1 MIMDSNVVK
10 FPHDASRRVHSRKPR
25 RSKNGTPEERAEREA
40 ASTQATRAA
49 ILAFAAPRLVPDPEP
64 PLARAHRCN
73 PLRSQFLPISPAV
86 TIAGKM
92 AKHPEHLLE
101 ICQGVREMWLQKLRI
116 GAEAARAVARELDAV
131 ARAYDALVSERG
143 DFTGR
148 DRHPEA

>member
-10 FPHDASRRVHSRKPR
+10 FPYDASRRVHSRKPR

-101 ICQGVREMWLQKLRI
+101 ICQGVRENVVAETSHRRGSRPRRRP
-116 GAEAARAVARELDAV
+116 GAR
-131 ARAYDALVSERG
+131 RG
-143 DFTGR
+143 G
-148 DRHPEA
+148 AGL